1 MRTVVRLGIRAR
13 FLLAASV
20 LVPAVLALA
29 WTATRGLDQLD
40 SRVDQLYAKNVVTG
54 ERAQAV
60 GTALDRVDRTSIAA
74 LASHDAG
81 ERRQLASDVTGKDG
95 PAVDAAL
102 ADLAHSPGIDTP
114 AERSAAAQLTLAW
127 AAFRQHWLGW
137 RLESPGLRTSASSIP
152 RFQHDFARVS
162 TLSDHLARSEA
173 LQADGSASLA
183 NETHR
188 ATVRRVYE
196 ISAATIVLA
205 MAVALW
211 LAWTIVPRARNYSLF
226 AARVASGAQ
235 VEEVPVRGSD
245 ELADLGR
252 ALNRMVVDRSA
263 SEIQSMRQTEFMQMM
278 QLADSEP
285 EAHELLKVHLER
297 SLTNGDVVVL
307 NRNNS
312 EDRLEPR
319 TSVPESLGLIDTLAG
334 AVPRDCLAVR
344 FGRPYDTG
352 GDTSPLLG
360 CTVCGRLSRQGVCQP
375 LLVGGEVIGSVL
387 ATAETIGDA
396 DRMRI
401 EASVT
406 QAAPVLANLR
416 NLAIAELRAAT
427 DALTGL
433 PNNRSAR
440 DTARR
445 MVAEAGRGDRPLS
458 ALLLDLDHFKQIND
472 TFGHGPGDEVLAA
485 VGEVLRSSIRESDFA
500 GRYGGEEFLI
510 LLPDTDAT
518 GALEVAEK
526 LRAGVAT
533 IAVPT
538 VDRRITT
545 SIGVATLP
553 GDAHDTPTLLR
564 AADRA
569 LYSAKA
575 NGRDRVESVA
585 TTDTLLAELE

>member
-1 MRTVVRLGIRAR
+1 
-13 FLLAASV
+13 LLAASV
-20 LVPAVLALA
+20 LVPAVVALA
-29 WTATRGLDQLD
+29 WTSTRGLDQLD

-81 ERRQLASDVTGKDG
+81 ERRRFASAIAGTDG

-102 ADLAHSPGIDTP
+102 VDLAHAPGIDTP
-114 AERSAAAQLTLAW
+114 AERTAAAQLTLAW
-127 AAFRQHWLGW
+127 SAFRDRWLGW
-137 RLESPGLRTSASSIP
+137 RLESPGRHTSAGSIP
-152 RFQHDFARVS
+152 RFQHDFASVS
-162 TLSDHLARSEA
+162 TLSDRLARSEA
-173 LQADGSASLA
+173 LQADGSASVA

-226 AARVASGAQ
+226 AARVASGAK
-235 VEEVPVRGSD
+235 VPVRGSD
-245 ELADLGR
+245 ELAELGR

-263 SEIQSMRQTEFMQMM
+263 SEIQSLRQSEFMQTM

-297 SLTNGDVVVL
+297 SLTNGEVVVL

-319 TSVPESLGLIDTLAG
+319 TAVPESSRLVDTLAG

-344 FGRPYDTG
+344 FGRMHDTG
-352 GDTSPLLG
+352 GDTSPLLN
-360 CTVCGRLSRQGVCQP
+360 CAVCGRLSGQGVCQP

-387 ATAETIGDA
+387 VTAETIEDT
-396 DRMRI
+396 DRTRI

-445 MVAEAGRGDRPLS
+445 MVAEAGRGERPLS

-485 VGEVLRSSIRESDFA
+485 VGEALRSTIRESDFA

-510 LLPDTDAT
+510 LLPDTDTA
-518 GALEVAEK
+518 GALEAAEK

-533 IAVPT
+533 ITVPT
-538 VDRRITT
+538 VDRAITT

-575 NGRDRVESVA
+575 NGRNRVESVA
-585 TTDTLLAELE
+585 MTDTLLAELD